1 MKKLLYISILLLI
14 VSCDSTTKSY
24 YEQVSSEK
32 PFTERINDINK
43 TIEEIRKEEK
53 GSLINEGLD
62 RLKYE
67 FEVGKGDRYV
77 VTYLFDEKGCFEI
90 GFDGYF
96 ATKEDVLV
104 VLDGFKSE
112 IDLSQYKLEE
122 STNLFRYSNDKNSLT
137 LEIDYANAD
146 KGMALAVIFA
156 NE

>member
-1 MKKLLYISILLLI
+1 MKKLIYISILLLF
-14 VSCDSTTKSY
+14 VSCDTATKSY
-24 YEQVSSEK
+24 YEQISSK
-32 PFTERINDINK
+32 KKFSERINDINK
-43 TIEEIRKEEK
+43 SIEEIRKEENGK
-53 GSLINEGLD
+53 LINEGLD

-67 FEVGKGDRYV
+67 FEVGEGDRYI

-96 ATKEDVLV
+96 ATKENVLV

-112 IDLSQYKLEE
+112 IDLSKYKLEE
-122 STNLFRYSNDKNSLT
+122 SADLYRYSDKENSLT
-137 LEIDYANAD
+137 LEVDYANAD

>member
-1 MKKLLYISILLLI
+1 MKKLIYISLFLFI
-14 VSCDSTTKSY
+14 VSCESATKNY
-24 YEQVSSEK
+24 YEQIATKK

-43 TIEEIRKEEK
+43 TIEEVRKEEDGK
-53 GSLINEGLD
+53 LINEGLD

-67 FEVGKGDRYV
+67 FEIGKGDRYV

-96 ATKEDVLV
+96 ANKEDVLI

-112 IDLSQYKLEE
+112 IDLTKYKLEE
-122 STNLFRYSNDKNSLT
+122 STNLFRYGNNQNSLT

>member
-1 MKKLLYISILLLI
+1 M
-14 VSCDSTTKSY
+14 
-24 YEQVSSEK
+24 
-32 PFTERINDINK
+32 
-43 TIEEIRKEEK
+43 
-53 GSLINEGLD
+53 D

-67 FEVGKGDRYV
+67 FEIGKGDRYV

-96 ATKEDVLV
+96 ANKEDVLI

-112 IDLSQYKLEE
+112 IDLTKYKLEE
-122 STNLFRYSNDKNSLT
+122 STNLFRYGNNQNSLT

>member
-1 MKKLLYISILLLI
+1 MKKLIYITILLLI
-14 VSCDSTTKSY
+14 VSCDSATKSY
-24 YEQVSSEK
+24 YEQISSEK
-32 PFTERINDINK
+32 SFTERVNDINK
-43 TIEEIRKEEK
+43 TLEEVRKEESGK
-53 GSLINEGLD
+53 LINEGLD

-67 FEVGKGDRYV
+67 FEVGKGDRYI

-96 ATKEDVLV
+96 ANKEDVLI

-112 IDLSQYKLEE
+112 IDLTKYKLEE
-122 STNLFRYSNDKNSLT
+122 STNLYRYSDKKNSLT

>member
-1 MKKLLYISILLLI
+1 MKKLVYIFILLLI
-14 VSCDSTTKSY
+14 VGCDSSTKSY
-24 YEQVSSEK
+24 YEQISSDK
-32 PFTERINDINK
+32 TFTERINDINK

-53 GSLINEGLD
+53 GKLINEGLD

-67 FEVGKGDRYV
+67 YEVGKGDRYII
-77 VTYLFDEKGCFEI
+77 TYLFDEKGCYEI

-96 ATKEDVLV
+96 AKQEDVVL

-112 IDLSQYKLEE
+112 IDLNSYKLEE
-122 STNLFRYSNDKNSLT
+122 SDDLYRYSNSNESLT
-137 LEIDYANAD
+137 LELDYVNAD

>member
-1 MKKLLYISILLLI
+1 MKKLIYIPIFLLI
-14 VSCDSTTKSY
+14 IACDASIKNY

-32 PFTERINDINK
+32 AFTERVNDINK
-43 TIEEIRKEEK
+43 TIEEIRKEESGK
-53 GSLINEGLD
+53 LINEGLD

-67 FEVGKGDRYV
+67 FEVGKGDRYI

-96 ATKEDVLV
+96 AKKEDVLI

-112 IDLSQYKLEE
+112 IDMAKYKLEE
-122 STNLFRYSNDKNSLT
+122 SNNLFRYSNNDNSLT
-137 LEIDYANAD
+137 IELDYANAD

>member
-1 MKKLLYISILLLI
+1 MKKLIYISILILTI
-14 VSCDSTTKSY
+14 GCDSATKSY
-24 YEQVSSEK
+24 YEQISSEK
-32 PFTERINDINK
+32 AFTERINDINK
-43 TIEEIRKEEK
+43 TIEEIRKEERGK
-53 GSLINEGLD
+53 LINEGLD

-67 FEVGKGDRYV
+67 FEVGKGDRYI

-96 ATKEDVLV
+96 ANKEDVLV

-112 IDLSQYKLEE
+112 IDLTKYQLEE
-122 STNLFRYSNDKNSLT
+122 SPELFRYSNSSNSLT

-146 KGMALAVIFA
+146 KGMALAMIFA

>member
-1 MKKLLYISILLLI
+1 MKKLIYISILLLF
-14 VSCDSTTKSY
+14 VGCDTATKSY
-24 YEQVSSEK
+24 YEQISSK
-32 PFTERINDINK
+32 KKFSERINDINK
-43 TIEEIRKEEK
+43 SIEDIRKEENGK
-53 GSLINEGLD
+53 LINEGLD

-67 FEVGKGDRYV
+67 FEVGEGDRYI

-96 ATKEDVLV
+96 ATKENVLV

-112 IDLSQYKLEE
+112 IDLSKYKLEE
-122 STNLFRYSNDKNSLT
+122 SADLYRYSDKENSLT
-137 LEIDYANAD
+137 LEVDYANVD

>member
-1 MKKLLYISILLLI
+1 MKKLIYISLLLLI
-14 VSCDSTTKSY
+14 IGCDSSTKSY
-24 YEQVSSEK
+24 YEQISSDK
-32 PFTERINDINK
+32 AFTERINDINK

-53 GSLINEGLD
+53 GKLINEGLD

-67 FEVGKGDRYV
+67 YEVGKGDRYI

-96 ATKEDVLV
+96 AKKEDVVL

-112 IDLSQYKLEE
+112 IDSNNYKLEE
-122 STNLFRYSNDKNSLT
+122 SVDLLRYNNNNESLT
-137 LEIDYANAD
+137 LELDYANAD